1 MAKVTQIIKELK
13 DFLEE
18 KSTVETY
25 RNLPSNFSRESVLN
39 FPTTALLGI
48 SLMKGGLSAEVYNNL
63 SLNDLPSRT
72 DSAYS
77 QARYKIKPKFYL
89 GWNDCLLKNIYTID
103 NQLLTSDIIPVKRW
117 KGYYIEAI
125 DGSKLTLPQLAE
137 LSSEF
142 GRHKS
147 GTKTMSVYTVMALLL
162 CRCDVLNNYIVQSEL
177 LPVTTGEISA
187 CKKWIQG
194 LNSEAITL
202 FDRGF
207 ASIFMFYL
215 LTKYKKPFVMRLKVG
230 FNKEVKEFMASNST
244 DSIVAFKARHSES
257 VDYEDFTSDTFEKG
271 DNVTVR
277 LVKIKLP
284 NGEIEILATSFLDAE
299 VMSIIELGDLYAKRW
314 GIETAFDR
322 LKNQLLMMCFTGI
335 KPDAIYQ
342 DVYATIFVYN
352 LQQLFVNNAQL
363 IVNED
368 NNNCKLDY
376 AVNNS
381 TAIGILKPRIFEIFR
396 TKEPNEIIETLINV
410 MSKNK
415 NAIRLNRPYKPRIKR
430 IAKRRNLVTQQNF
443 KKAI

>member
-1 MAKVTQIIKELK
+1 
-13 DFLEE
+13 
-18 KSTVETY
+18 
-25 RNLPSNFSRESVLN
+25 
-39 FPTTALLGI
+39 
-48 SLMKGGLSAEVYNNL
+48 
-63 SLNDLPSRT
+63 
-72 DSAYS
+72 
-77 QARYKIKPKFYL
+77 
-89 GWNDCLLKNIYTID
+89 
-103 NQLLTSDIIPVKRW
+103 
-117 KGYYIEAI
+117 
-125 DGSKLTLPQLAE
+125 
-137 LSSEF
+137 
-142 GRHKS
+142 
-147 GTKTMSVYTVMALLL
+147 
-162 CRCDVLNNYIVQSEL
+162 
-177 LPVTTGEISA
+177 
-187 CKKWIQG
+187 
-194 LNSEAITL
+194 
-202 FDRGF
+202 
-207 ASIFMFYL
+207 
-215 LTKYKKPFVMRLKVG
+215 
-230 FNKEVKEFMASNST
+230 
-244 DSIVAFKARHSES
+244 
-257 VDYEDFTSDTFEKG
+257 
-271 DNVTVR
+271 

-363 IVNED
+363 IVSEHNS
-368 NNNCKLDY
+368 NCELDY

-396 TKEPNEIIETLINV
+396 TKEPDEIIETLINV